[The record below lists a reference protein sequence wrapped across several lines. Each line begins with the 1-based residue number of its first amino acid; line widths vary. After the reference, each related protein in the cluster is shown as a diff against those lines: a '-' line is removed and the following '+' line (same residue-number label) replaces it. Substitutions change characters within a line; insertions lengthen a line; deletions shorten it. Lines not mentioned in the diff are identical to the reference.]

1 MASRRFCFVS
11 AHGSTRGPAPAD
23 GDFRRSQISD
33 HVPVLAARISLAVV
47 ALVACAWFAL
57 GIRQAHDLGHA
68 VSIVTSASVSP
79 GQAAHAE
86 SLLNAAGALN
96 PDVEVKLVRAELALR
111 QGDARRAVALAAQ
124 AAKDEPQ
131 NVLTWDGSQSSLRQP
146 VRAAGRVQTHPRA
159 ESAGVSHAPV
169 IRRRPAFPGFGL
181 FGSPR
186 GAGDLKDVSESGAD
200 FATMA
205 PIFPPRLSVQWT
217 APEGRKGP
225 ARRLSHRDAA

>member
-1 MASRRFCFVS
+1 MATSGARK
-11 AHGSTRGPAPAD
+11 
-23 GDFRRSQISD
+23 ISD
-33 HVPVLAARISLAVV
+33 HVQVLAARISLAVV

-131 NVLTWDGSQSSLRQP
+131 NVLTWDEVAKLSSGNLSALLVAFKHIRELSPP
-146 VRAAGRVQTHPRA
+146 VSRTH
-159 ESAGVSHAPV
+159 
-169 IRRRPAFPGFGL
+169 
-181 FGSPR
+181 
-186 GAGDLKDVSESGAD
+186 
-200 FATMA
+200 
-205 PIFPPRLSVQWT
+205 Q
-217 APEGRKGP
+217 
-225 ARRLSHRDAA
+225 